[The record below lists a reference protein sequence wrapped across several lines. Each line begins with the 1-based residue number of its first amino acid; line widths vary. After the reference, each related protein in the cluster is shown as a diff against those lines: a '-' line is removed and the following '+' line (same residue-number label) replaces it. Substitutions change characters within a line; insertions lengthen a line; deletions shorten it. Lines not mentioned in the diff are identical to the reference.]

1 MNRLAPLIL
10 AFAAACSA
18 DPAPGATATRTGKT
32 FARRVEDRP
41 GLSHV
46 AELAPGVYRGA
57 QPSAQGLKALKDM
70 GVRTVICFRSH
81 HSTKKEVESL
91 GMTSLEMP
99 LQADVIGSTPPTD
112 EQVSSFFATVLDPAK
127 QPVYFHCAHGKDRTG
142 TMAALYRI
150 EVDGWTPEEAVE
162 EMQAFGY
169 HDNYKDL
176 INYVRGYK
184 PRGFAG
190 KKK

>member
-1 MNRLAPLIL
+1 MKIALPLIL
-10 AFAAACSA
+10 LLAVGCSE
-18 DPAPGATATRTGKT
+18 PETVPTATRTGKA
-32 FARRVEDRP
+32 FAARVEDRP

-46 AELAPGVYRGA
+46 AQMAPGLYRGA
-57 QPSAQGLKALKDM
+57 QPSADGFKALRDM
-70 GVRTVICFRSH
+70 GVKTVICFRSH
-81 HSTKKEVESL
+81 HSTKKEVEGL
-91 GMTSLEMP
+91 GMTALEMP
-99 LQADVIGSTPPTD
+99 LQADIVGSTPPTD
-112 EQVSSFFATVLDPAK
+112 LQVEQFFRTVLDPAK
-127 QPVYFHCAHGKDRTG
+127 RPVYFHCAHGKDRTG

-176 INYVRGYK
+176 IEFVRSYK

-190 KKK
+190 KK

>member
-1 MNRLAPLIL
+1 MRCLTLL
-10 AFAAACSA
+10 VLVLGLGCSE
-18 DPAPGATATRTGKT
+18 PAPAAKTTRTGKA
-32 FARRVEDRP
+32 FAERLQDRP
-41 GLSHV
+41 GLTHV
-46 AELAPGVYRGA
+46 AQLGPGVYRGA
-57 QPSAQGLKALKDM
+57 QPSAEGFKALKEM
-70 GVRTVICFRSH
+70 GVKTVICFRSH
-81 HSTKKEVESL
+81 HSTKAAVEDL
-91 GMTSLEMP
+91 GMTSVEMP
-99 LQADVIGSTPPTD
+99 LQADIVGSTPPS
-112 EQVSSFFATVLDPAK
+112 EKQVEDFFRTVLDPVR

-176 INYVRGYK
+176 INFVRSYK

-190 KKK
+190 KK